1 MAFSDYKDT
10 IDAAV
15 DAQAVQ
21 EMMVKLVQTASPQT
35 DLMEAEPQILA
46 FIKNVVDP
54 ELRAM
59 GVESIAYDGMGNL
72 IARYGKGTSGR
83 RLMMVTHAM
92 NAAPAT
98 MPDPYAGTIV
108 DGAEYGLPGK
118 AVKAR
123 GICEQKAGMAAL
135 LMALRTI
142 IETGYELDGEV
153 IFTTLTS
160 GETGKHDA
168 ITSVVEG
175 EGITADYA
183 LIDGDGLRIRLG
195 NRGRVDMFIT
205 VYGEPSHSGSPFKGC
220 NAITGAR
227 HVMDRIMA
235 EAKLPEPHPDLGA
248 CTLTFVHIRSFPDAT
263 HTVQE
268 RCEITV
274 DRRLL
279 PGDDPDE
286 VFQEISSIAKSVES
300 LTDPVSGKSWRVE
313 CVKGPFMYPHLVNED
328 SEIVRMTSDASEAML
343 GYRPETHFGQSAFD
357 QGYLNHV
364 GIQTANYGPG
374 EDQFAH
380 TDFDMASIDR
390 TVDGTKV
397 FALMVCDYL
406 GASRKAD

>member
-1 MAFSDYKDT
+1 MALADYKDQ
-10 IDAAV
+10 IDTAV
-15 DAQAVQ
+15 DYEAVKN
-21 EMMVKLVQTASPQT
+21 MMIKLVQTPSPQT

-46 FIKNVVDP
+46 FIKNVVEP

-59 GVESIAYDGMGNL
+59 GVGNIVYDGMGNL
-72 IARYGKGTSGR
+72 IARYGRGASGK

-92 NAAPAT
+92 NAAAAT
-98 MPDPYAGTIV
+98 MPDPYAGAIV

-142 IETGYELDGEV
+142 IDVGFDLEGEI

-175 EGITADYA
+175 EGMTADFA
-183 LIDGDGLRIRLG
+183 LIDGDGLRVRLG

-227 HVMDRIMA
+227 HVMDKIQA
-235 EAKLPEPHPDLGA
+235 EATLPEPHPDLGA

-279 PGDDPDE
+279 PGDDPDV
-286 VFQEISSIAKSVES
+286 VFQEISSIAKSVEAM
-300 LTDPVSGKSWRVE
+300 TDPVSGKSWRVE
-313 CVKGPFMYPHLVNED
+313 CVKGPFMYPHLVDAD
-328 SEIVRMTSDASEAML
+328 SEIVSMISDASDVML
-343 GYRPETHFGQSAFD
+343 GHRPETHFGQSAFD
-357 QGYLNHV
+357 QGYLNHI

-397 FALMVCDYL
+397 YALIACDYL
-406 GASRKAD
+406 GAVAKGG

>member
-1 MAFSDYKDT
+1 MAYADYKDR

-15 DAQAVQ
+15 DYHAVKD
-21 EMMVKLVQTASPQT
+21 MMIKLVQTPSPQT
-35 DLMEAEPQILA
+35 ELMEAEPQILA
-46 FIKNVVDP
+46 FIKNVVEP

-59 GVESIAYDGMGNL
+59 GVDNISYDGMGNL
-72 IARYGKGTSGR
+72 IARYGKGGSGKK
-83 RLMMVTHAM
+83 LMMVTHAM
-92 NAAPAT
+92 NAAAAT

-108 DGAEYGLPGK
+108 DGTEYGLPGQ

-135 LMALRTI
+135 LMALGTI
-142 IETGYELDGEV
+142 IELGYDLEGEL

-160 GETGKHDA
+160 GETGRHDA

-175 EGITADYA
+175 EGVTADYA
-183 LIDGDGLRIRLG
+183 LLDGDGLRIRLG

-205 VYGEPSHSGSPFKGC
+205 VYGEPSHSGSPFAGC

-227 HVMDRIMA
+227 CVMDKIIT
-235 EAKLPEPHPDLGA
+235 EATLPQPHPDLGA
-248 CTLTFVHIRSFPDAT
+248 CTLTFVHVRSFPDAT

-279 PGDDPDE
+279 PGEDPDE
-286 VFQEISSIAKSVES
+286 VFEEISAIAKSVES
-300 LTDPVSGKSWRVE
+300 MADPVSGKSWRVE
-313 CVKGPFMYPHLVNED
+313 CAKGPFMYPHLVAED
-328 SEIVRMTSDASEAML
+328 SEIVRMISDASAAIL
-343 GYRPETHFGQSAFD
+343 GYRPETHYGHSAFD

-374 EDQFAH
+374 QDQFAH
-380 TDFDMASIDR
+380 TDDDMASIDR

-397 FALMVCDYL
+397 FALIACDYL
-406 GASRKAD
+406 GAVAE

>member
-1 MAFSDYKDT
+1 MAFADYKDT

-15 DAQAVQ
+15 DAEAVKD
-21 EMMVKLVQTASPQT
+21 MMVKLVQTASPQT
-35 DLMEAEPQILA
+35 ELMEAEPQILA

-59 GVESIAYDGMGNL
+59 GVENITYDDMGNL
-72 IARYGKGTSGR
+72 IARYGKGASGK

-153 IFTTLTS
+153 VFTTLTS

-175 EGITADYA
+175 QGITADYA

-227 HVMDRIMA
+227 HVMDKITA

-286 VFQEISSIAKSVES
+286 VFNEISAIAKSVES
-300 LTDPVSGKSWRVE
+300 MTDPVSGKSWRVE
-313 CVKGPFMYPHLVNED
+313 CVKGPFMYPHLVAED
-328 SEIVRMTSDASEAML
+328 SEIIRMTGDASQAML

-397 FALMVCDYL
+397 YALMVCDYL
-406 GASRKAD
+406 GATLKSA

>member
-1 MAFSDYKDT
+1 MAFADYKEK
-10 IDAAV
+10 IAAAV
-15 DAQAVQ
+15 DYDAVKD
-21 EMMVKLVQTASPQT
+21 MMVKLVQTPSPQT
-35 DLMEAEPQILA
+35 ELMEAEPQILE

-54 ELRAM
+54 ELRAI
-59 GVESIAYDGMGNL
+59 GVDNISYDGMGNL
-72 IARYGKGTSGR
+72 IARYGQGKSGK

-108 DGAEYGLPGK
+108 DGADYGLPGK

-142 IETGYELDGEV
+142 VEIGYDLEGEV

-183 LIDGDGLRIRLG
+183 LLDGDGLRIRLG

-227 HVMDRIMA
+227 HVMDKIMA
-235 EAKLPEPHPDLGA
+235 EA
-248 CTLTFVHIRSFPDAT
+248 TLARSTSRP
-263 HTVQE
+263 
-268 RCEITV
+268 RCLHV
-274 DRRLL
+274 DFC
-279 PGDDPDE
+279 P
-286 VFQEISSIAKSVES
+286 
-300 LTDPVSGKSWRVE
+300 
-313 CVKGPFMYPHLVNED
+313 YP
-328 SEIVRMTSDASEAML
+328 
-343 GYRPETHFGQSAFD
+343 
-357 QGYLNHV
+357 
-364 GIQTANYGPG
+364 
-374 EDQFAH
+374 
-380 TDFDMASIDR
+380 
-390 TVDGTKV
+390 
-397 FALMVCDYL
+397 
-406 GASRKAD
+406 